1 MNIRLL
7 DNVTH
12 TALIE
17 RMKQKICLLN
27 DAVGNL
33 FKFNNKLFIVT
44 CKHVADG
51 FFHQNNPYIILR
63 DNTRIYSENLKYV
76 ASSNDSI
83 DIALIEILNRKQ
95 INEYFETFDL
105 QIIEDF
111 NNSELENSVF
121 FIFGFPK
128 QLHFSKDEKEYI
140 PWMSYMTIKS
150 KNVKSD
156 TDFLYLDY
164 DRNSEK
170 NILIEKELKTIL
182 PKAPGLSGALIF
194 RIDRID
200 NKEIWHPS
208 LAKAIAIQSTWN
220 GENWI
225 KGSNIKC
232 LNQLLMAAN

>member
-1 MNIRLL
+1 MDIKLL

-12 TALIE
+12 MALIE

-33 FKFNNKLFIVT
+33 FKFNNKLYVVT

-51 FFHQNNPYIILR
+51 FFYQNHPYLLLR

-76 ASSNDSI
+76 SSSNDSI
-83 DIALIEILNRKQ
+83 DIALIEILNRSQ
-95 INEYFETFDL
+95 INECFEPFDL

-111 NNSELENSVF
+111 NNNELENSVY
-121 FIFGFPK
+121 FILGFPK
-128 QLHFSKDEKEYI
+128 QLHFTKDEKEFI

-156 TDFLYLDY
+156 ANFLYLDY

-170 NILIEKELKTIL
+170 KY
-182 PKAPGLSGALIF
+182 
-194 RIDRID
+194 
-200 NKEIWHPS
+200 
-208 LAKAIAIQSTWN
+208 
-220 GENWI
+220 
-225 KGSNIKC
+225 SN
-232 LNQLLMAAN
+232 